1 MSFTNP
7 SATLPTKYGDFT
19 IIIWPDENG
28 KDSIALVT
36 PQLDVSKPVLVRVHS
51 ECLTGDVFG
60 SYRCDCGQQ
69 KQKALLKI
77 AKSKNGI
84 FIYLKQEGR
93 GIGLSEKIRAY
104 ALQEQGYDTHEAN
117 ILLGHDPDPR
127 EYSMVKKILNQ
138 LKVKDIKLMTNN
150 PSKENSLREFG
161 FTIVERIPLRMR
173 SNKYNKKYIETKK
186 IKFKHFNEGAD
197 NNYFYGISGIREADS
212 IEAITQNIKDYN
224 LDPFLRLE
232 IGLYAD
238 KVTLTNEEEKKKI
251 DSLFKLTMK
260 YHPPLIPVL
269 HYSFKNSKATDYKKE
284 IMKIKKA
291 FPLLKKLH
299 LNDVI
304 TDHLEVLKFASRY
317 FTVHFPI
324 SDEYFYLISDPK
336 YSKLV
341 RSRKVLTVL
350 DSSKGKGVP
359 ESIAS
364 FEKKI
369 TLCLN
374 NGINDIGVAGGFGPD
389 NLETFFSLKNYFKI
403 NFSIDAE
410 TKLHKNGKLNNELV
424 SVYLDQLLHP
434 EANLQ

>member
-7 SATLPTKYGDFT
+7 SATLPTKYGDFVV
-19 IIIWPDENG
+19 IVWPAEDG

-36 PQLDVSKPVLVRVHS
+36 PQLDITKPVLVRIHS

-69 KQKALLKI
+69 KQKALIKI

-127 EYSMVKKILNQ
+127 EYSMVKKIFNQ
-138 LKVKDIKLMTNN
+138 LKVKNIKLMTNN
-150 PSKENSLREFG
+150 PSKENALREFG

-173 SNKYNKKYIETKK
+173 SNKYNKKYLETKK
-186 IKFKHFNEGAD
+186 IKFKHFNDGES
-197 NNYFYGISGIREADS
+197 NNYFYGVSGVREADS
-212 IEAITQNIKDYN
+212 IEMIAQNIMKYN
-224 LDPFLRLE
+224 LDPFLRIE

-238 KVTLTNEEEKKKI
+238 KFTLDNLEEKKKI

-260 YHPPLIPVL
+260 FHPPLTPIL
-269 HYSFKNSKATDYKKE
+269 HYSFKNSKLADYKKE
-284 IMKIKKA
+284 IMKIKKV
-291 FPLLKKLH
+291 FHLFKKIH
-299 LNDVI
+299 LNDVEK
-304 TDHLEVLKFASRY
+304 DHLEILKFTTRY
-317 FTVHFPI
+317 FAVHFPI
-324 SDEYFYLISDPK
+324 SDEYFYLISNPK
-336 YSKLV
+336 YAKLV
-341 RSRKVLTVL
+341 KSRNVLTVL
-350 DSSKGKGVP
+350 DSSKGKGIP
-359 ESIAS
+359 ETIAS

-389 NLETFFSLKNYFKI
+389 SLETFFSLKNYFKI

-410 TKLHKNGKLNNELV
+410 TRLHKGGKLNNELAI
-424 SVYLDQLLHP
+424 SYLDQLHHP
-434 EANLQ
+434 DAIH